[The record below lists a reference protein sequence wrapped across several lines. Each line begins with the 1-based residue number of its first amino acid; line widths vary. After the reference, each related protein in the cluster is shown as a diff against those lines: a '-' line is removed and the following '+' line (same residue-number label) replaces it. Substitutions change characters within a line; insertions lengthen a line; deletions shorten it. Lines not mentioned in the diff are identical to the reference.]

1 MKPTDSLETER
12 MMDIDYT
19 GVRMKTYKKPTLE
32 RFGTLRDLTLIGLGQ
47 DGDGGIQGFGRLLQQ
62 PPGNRS

>member
-1 MKPTDSLETER
+1 
-12 MMDIDYT
+12 
-19 GVRMKTYKKPTLE
+19 MKTYKKPTLE